1 MFGEIEDEHDSV
13 DHYEL
18 KVNEN
23 KFEFSARLEVDYL
36 NTTYDFSLPEEEFY
50 ETLGGLVVHISEEIP
65 LQGDVFSLE
74 QYEFKILEASST
86 KIERIQ
92 LTLKDS

>member
-1 MFGEIEDEHDSV
+1 MKH
-13 DHYEL
+13 
-18 KVNEN
+18 
-23 KFEFSARLEVDYL
+23 
-36 NTTYDFSLPEEEFY
+36 
-50 ETLGGLVVHISEEIP
+50 EEIP

-74 QYEFKILEASST
+74 QYEFKILEASTT